1 MEPLAH
7 LLDDGCEVGYCLGS
21 EHGYACLAEVGNAL
35 EDWCGCEVTTCVED
49 STVFVESLY
58 VDVELLKEDIYLLVE
73 GELLAREE
81 PWAAE
86 GGATYHDGIHSVA
99 VEGLVGLVER
109 ADVTISY
116 YRDVYA
122 WIALYLAYEGP
133 VGFACVHL

>member
-7 LLDDGCEVGYCLGS
+7 LLDDGCEVGYSLGS
-21 EHGYACLAEVGNAL
+21 EHGYAGLAEVGYAL
-35 EDWCGCEVTTCVED
+35 EDWCGSEVTTCVED

-58 VDVELLKEDIYLLVE
+58 VDVKLLKEDIYLLVE
-73 GELLAREE
+73 GELFTREE
-81 PWAAE
+81 PRTAE

-99 VEGLVGLVER
+99 VECLVGLVER

-116 YRDVYA
+116 YRDVDS
-122 WIALYLAYEGP
+122 WVALYLAYEGP